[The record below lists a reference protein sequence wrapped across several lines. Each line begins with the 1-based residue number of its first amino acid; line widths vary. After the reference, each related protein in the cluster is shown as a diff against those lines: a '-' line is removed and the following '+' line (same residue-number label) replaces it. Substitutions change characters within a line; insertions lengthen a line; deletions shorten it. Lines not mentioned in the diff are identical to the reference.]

1 MADARVA
8 AIDATASLQN
18 LTKIS
23 RPRHP
28 GMTGRVGFEQIKLR
42 VDQPYILRDGRH
54 SSAIASDR
62 AEIPIALG

>member
-23 RPRHP
+23 R
-28 GMTGRVGFEQIKLR
+28 GLLGGV
-42 VDQPYILRDGRH
+42 GRH
-54 SSAIASDR
+54 LAGG
-62 AEIPIALG
+62 EM

>member
-23 RPRHP
+23 PPRHP
-28 GMTGRVGFEQIKLR
+28 WDDKAELDLGNQIKG
-42 VDQPYILRDGRH
+42 VSAIH
-54 SSAIASDR
+54 SSA
-62 AEIPIALG
+62 